1 MFPWHVLTNR
11 QYCGSA
17 GVGEPVGELVG
28 AGVGVGEPVGELV
41 TVPFDVDDFDSIEVS
56 NGFDAF
62 IEIGDTTLV
71 EVIVNE
77 GLIEKLDI
85 RVRNGELKIGLKSG
99 VSVNNG
105 SLEAMIQ
112 VPSLEEIEVSGSGST
127 DIVGFD
133 GDSLVVDIS
142 GASDLTVEGTATTVS
157 IDGSGAG
164 NIDVRLDGVQTATI
178 DLSGARSLD
187 LAQVDRVTGDMSG
200 ASSMRVPAHTDV
212 DVDTS
217 GASSISRS

>member
-1 MFPWHVLTNR
+1 MTRARFICLLTFFTLGLSACN
-11 QYCGSA
+11 GSITF
-17 GVGEPVGELVG
+17 GQDI
-28 AGVGVGEPVGELV
+28 EPVGELV